1 MTTHAM
7 RVHEYG
13 GPEAMRFEEIAVA
26 RPGPGEALIRQ
37 TAIGLNFI
45 DVYQRTGFYPVP
57 LPFIPGNEA
66 AGVVEAVGEGVTDL
80 AEGDRVAYVNG
91 SAYTERR
98 VIDASKLVKV
108 PAGVDDK
115 TAAAMMLKGMT
126 ARYLLRATFDV
137 TAGTTLLFH
146 AAAGGV
152 GLIAGQW
159 AKALG
164 ATTIIGT
171 VGSAEKAALAL
182 AHGYTHVID
191 YSKESFVDRVK
202 EITGGRGVDV
212 VYDSI
217 GKDTY
222 PASLDCLKPRGL
234 WVSFGQASGA
244 LPPVD
249 TGLLARKGSL
259 FMTRPTIFSYIGTRP
274 ELVETAND
282 LFDVV
287 ASGKVTIEVNQEY
300 ALKDAGQAHADL
312 VARKTTGSTVI
323 LP

>member
-1 MTTHAM
+1 MATHAM

-13 GPEAMRFEEIAVA
+13 GPDAMRFEEIAVA
-26 RPGPGEALIRQ
+26 PPGPGEALIRQ

-66 AGVVEAVGEGVTDL
+66 AGVVEAVGEGVSDL
-80 AEGDRVAYVNG
+80 AVGDRVAYVLG

-98 VIDASKLVKV
+98 VIDAAKLVKV
-108 PAGVDDK
+108 PDGVDDK

-126 ARYLLRATFDV
+126 ARYLLRATYDV

-164 ATTIIGT
+164 ATAIIGT
-171 VGSAEKAALAL
+171 VGSAEKAELAR

-191 YSKESFVDRVK
+191 YTKENFVDRVK

-222 PASLDCLKPRGL
+222 PASLDCLRPRGL
-234 WVSFGQASGA
+234 WVTFGQSSGA

-249 TGLLARKGSL
+249 TGLLGRKGSL
-259 FMTRPTIFSYIGTRP
+259 FLTRPSIYAYTATRA

-287 ASGKVTIEVNQEY
+287 ASGKVSIEIHQEY
-300 ALKDAGQAHADL
+300 ALKDAGRAHEDL
-312 VARKTTGSTVI
+312 VARRTTGSTVI